1 MRDVRFRP
9 SGWDD
14 LLYWQSTDKKLFRNL
29 VRLIGEVQRDP
40 FTGIGKPEPLKGDLS
55 GYWSRRIDDE
65 HRFVYRATEK
75 EVVILKARYRY

>member
-9 SGWDD
+9 TGWED
-14 LLYWQSTDKKLFRNL
+14 LLYRQAADRKLFRKL
-29 VRLIGEVQRDP
+29 VRLIAEIQRDP

-65 HRFVYRATEK
+65 HRLVYRPTEN
-75 EVVILKARYRY
+75 EVVIIKARYHY

>member
-9 SGWDD
+9 TGWED
-14 LLYWQSTDKKLFRNL
+14 LLYWQDADRKLFRKL
-29 VRLIGEVQRDP
+29 VRLIGEIQRDP

-65 HRFVYRATEK
+65 HRLVYRATDK
-75 EVVILKARYRY
+75 EVVIIKARYHY

>member
-9 SGWDD
+9 TGWED
-14 LLYWQSTDKKLFRNL
+14 LLYWQDADRKLFRKL
-29 VRLIGEVQRDP
+29 VRLISEIQRDP

-65 HRFVYRATEK
+65 HRLVYRATDK
-75 EVVILKARYRY
+75 EVVIIKARYHY

>member
-9 SGWDD
+9 TGWED
-14 LLYWQSTDKKLFRNL
+14 LLYWRSADKKLFGKL
-29 VRLIGEVQRDP
+29 VRLIGEIQRDP

-65 HRFVYRATEK
+65 HRLVYRATEK
-75 EVVILKARYRY
+75 EVVIIKARYHY